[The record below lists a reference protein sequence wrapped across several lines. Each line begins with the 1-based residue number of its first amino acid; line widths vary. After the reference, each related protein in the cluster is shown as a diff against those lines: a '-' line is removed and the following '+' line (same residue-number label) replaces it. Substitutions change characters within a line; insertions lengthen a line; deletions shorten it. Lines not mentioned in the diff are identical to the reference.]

1 MPSCVTRREAFRWVA
16 RLQRAHPGDE
26 RSVAYQSSLAVLVDA
41 AAVSPEAADAA
52 YFTLEAM
59 RNAVTP
65 RRPPPQ
71 DRACQGLW
79 TRGVVRSP
87 YVVDTW
93 AANPRSDLGQT

>member
-1 MPSCVTRREAFRWVA
+1 MRREAFRWVA

-26 RSVAYQSSLAVLVDA
+26 RSVAYQSSLSVLVDA

-65 RRPPPQ
+65 RRPPPEA
-71 DRACQGLW
+71 RACQCRW
-79 TRGVVRSP
+79 IRGVVRRP
-87 YVVDTW
+87 DVVDTQ
-93 AANPRSDLGQT
+93 AANSRSDPGQI